1 MNSKLKTEITVPK
14 YTLPNDF
21 QAIADQC
28 MPFTQEEA
36 LGTYCSTWRIN
47 NWSDLENRVKG
58 PVFETEGLKW

>member
-1 MNSKLKTEITVPK
+1 
-14 YTLPNDF
+14 
-21 QAIADQC
+21 